1 MRVIIKGAG
10 EMATGVAHRLHQSG
24 FEIIMT
30 DLTQPTTIRRRVP
43 FSRAIG
49 EGKAEIEG
57 VVARRTSSDEIGA
70 VLENGDIAVVPSRD
84 GSWYGSG
91 QGCILVD
98 AVMAKYN
105 TGTAITDGDLVIALG
120 PGFEVLEDCH
130 AVVEASRGH
139 HLGKVYYQG
148 CALAPPELPERNNGP
163 RELRMLRAPGSGLF
177 YPLKEIGQRVE
188 EGEIIA
194 QTGDLHVAA
203 RVSGI
208 LRGIL
213 PKGTLVHHG
222 MKAGEIDPDC
232 QPEDCFTISAEARAV
247 GGAVLEAIL
256 HMRNKQGVKY
266 NK

>member
-30 DLTQPTTIRRRVP
+30 DITQPTTIRRRVA

-91 QGCILVD
+91 
-98 AVMAKYN
+98 
-105 TGTAITDGDLVIALG
+105 
-120 PGFEVLEDCH
+120 
-130 AVVEASRGH
+130 
-139 HLGKVYYQG
+139 
-148 CALAPPELPERNNGP
+148 
-163 RELRMLRAPGSGLF
+163 LF
-177 YPLKEIGQRVE
+177 YPLREIGQRVE
-188 EGEIIA
+188 EEEIIA
-194 QTGDLHVAA
+194 QTGDLPVAA

-213 PKGTLVHHG
+213 PKGTPVHHG

-256 HMRNKQGVKY
+256 HLGNKQGVKD
-266 NK
+266 NKGW